1 MKNIIAI
8 AHKLGNEPTRIKLSA
23 TTASRAYTDDGD
35 HAPRNRSRNELGK
48 TRSAKVRAVKRSGAF
63 A

>member
-1 MKNIIAI
+1 MKNIIAT
-8 AHKLGNEPTRIKLSA
+8 AHKLEDAPTRIKLSA
-23 TTASRAYTDDGD
+23 TAASRAYTEGGD

>member
-1 MKNIIAI
+1 MKNIIAN
-8 AHKLGNEPTRIKLSA
+8 AHKLEDAPTRIKLSA
-23 TTASRAYTDDGD
+23 TAASRAYTDDSD